1 MGLYTEG
8 GLQLQIGIFVPSGGE
23 HPDIFTR
30 CAWQRAC
37 MIDCGRSLLSPNQKA
52 WIMMDGQHAVRTAAL
67 NKIDA
72 VVQHT
77 YFTYLTRTSAPVS
90 QQCMEFPNKISLTAV
105 C

>member
-1 MGLYTEG
+1 
-8 GLQLQIGIFVPSGGE
+8 
-23 HPDIFTR
+23 
-30 CAWQRAC
+30 
-37 MIDCGRSLLSPNQKA
+37 
-52 WIMMDGQHAVRTAAL
+52 MMDGQHAVRTAAL